1 MSWNVAMKFRT
12 HNFPEKRYRTA
23 IFFHGWNK
31 GRDKKFCIT
40 SDRISGFPVSAV
52 LCDIPQLSRH
62 NRSKREITAESI
74 LELDWWFLRGWW
86 ENAVGKKSPLR
97 IEFQTN
103 MFLQKYG
110 TRRPNIYDISNFL
123 FPLQLFF
130 TLRIFPISACYEKL
144 TMRGRSSV
152 RTKFG
157 QIIRKK

>member
-1 MSWNVAMKFRT
+1 MSWNRVAMKFRM
-12 HNFPEKRYRTA
+12 HNFPRKKGTIRLFFSTVGIRAAIKNFVSRQIAYRGSLYRA
-23 IFFHGWNK
+23 
-31 GRDKKFCIT
+31 
-40 SDRISGFPVSAV
+40 A

-123 FPLQLFF
+123 FLPPSTFF
-130 TLRIFPISACYEKL
+130 TLRIFPISACYGKIDH
-144 TMRGRSSV
+144 T
-152 RTKFG
+152 RT
-157 QIIRKK
+157 IECKKSG